1 MKLGDEIRSI
11 ESSKQFKKTILDFI
25 RSKENSIYAIHNI
38 LGLKLL
44 TRLRLN
50 FSHLSEHKLR
60 YNFIDTIN
68 PMCSC
73 GFEPETTDHYILC
86 CSNLYTHLRLYLLND
101 IYIYYKPILKI
112 FFCRST
118 SKCHVIWFW
127 KFYLKYKCKYSKM
140 YHWILSCFFFIF
152 LLKLAICTELNAS
165 VTCLDQVICPV

>member
-1 MKLGDEIRSI
+1 MKLGDEIRSV

-86 CSNLYTHLRLYLLND
+86 CSNLYTHLRLYHLND

-118 SKCHVIWFW
+118 SKCHVIWF
-127 KFYLKYKCKYSKM
+127 
-140 YHWILSCFFFIF
+140 
-152 LLKLAICTELNAS
+152 
-165 VTCLDQVICPV
+165 